1 MFAQDVPRYGS
12 VEIDAVDDA
21 EALAAAKAYDLSD
34 VACDPDRKN
43 STCKRI
49 VTIEDESGNVVA
61 EDISLDNWFLY
72 HALID
77 TVLCG
82 AAPGFLAALRKI
94 SAIPLWGEP
103 ISDPGVKAELILS
116 AEYDAKLEEFN
127 PSADTES
134 SNLRE
139 AVEHARAAVL
149 LFPEERVNQGKQVA
163 TP

>member
-1 MFAQDVPRYGS
+1 MIFAQDVPHYGS

-34 VACDPDRKN
+34 VACDPDWKN

-49 VTIEDESGNVVA
+49 VTIEDESGNVIA

-82 AAPGFLAALRKI
+82 APHRDSSPRCAKSPPSPCGVNRYPTLA
-94 SAIPLWGEP
+94 SG
-103 ISDPGVKAELILS
+103 
-116 AEYDAKLEEFN
+116 
-127 PSADTES
+127 PS
-134 SNLRE
+134 
-139 AVEHARAAVL
+139 
-149 LFPEERVNQGKQVA
+149 
-163 TP
+163 